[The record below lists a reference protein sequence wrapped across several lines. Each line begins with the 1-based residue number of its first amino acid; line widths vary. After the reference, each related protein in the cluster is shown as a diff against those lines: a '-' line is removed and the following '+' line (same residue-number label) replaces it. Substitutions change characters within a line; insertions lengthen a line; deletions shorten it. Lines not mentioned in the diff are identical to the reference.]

1 VDERIWGGA
10 NIIRQYLKAGLLDE
24 MQIDIIP
31 ILLGD
36 GIRLFE
42 GLDPEGI
49 ELRMNSSIETPGA
62 AHFRFEVV
70 KWRT

>member
-1 VDERIWGGA
+1 
-10 NIIRQYLKAGLLDE
+10 LLDE
-24 MQIDIIP
+24 MQIQLIP

-49 ELRMNSSIETPGA
+49 ELRRTSSIETPGA
-62 AHFRFEVV
+62 THFRFEVV
-70 KWRT
+70 K